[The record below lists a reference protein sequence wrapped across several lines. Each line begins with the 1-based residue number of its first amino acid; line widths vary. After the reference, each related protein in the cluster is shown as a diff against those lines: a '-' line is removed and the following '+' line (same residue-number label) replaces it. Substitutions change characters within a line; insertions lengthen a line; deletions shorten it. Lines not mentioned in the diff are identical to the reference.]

1 MPRNIYNPNE
11 SREDRRQQN
20 ERVKHLLDEWMAAL
34 AWNYDANA
42 IEACLDSDVILA
54 AQAKQGG
61 VTVVTT
67 NRKHLSRFVPTIEWT
82 EIPAST

>member
-20 ERVKHLLDEWMAAL
+20 ECVKHLLDEWMAAP

-42 IEACLDSDVILA
+42 IEASLDADVILV
-54 AQAKQGG
+54 AQAKQVGG
-61 VTVVTT
+61 TVLST
-67 NRKHLSRFVPTIEWT
+67 NRK
-82 EIPAST
+82 